1 MTGKID
7 LIVKGSKAQLFINGV
22 DVSDHCVGY
31 SIAHTDGCP
40 RITVKLLC
48 SEINA
53 DIEGEVTI
61 RRCLAN
67 QTQE

>member
-7 LIVKGSKAQLFINGV
+7 LIVKDSKAQLLIDGV
-22 DVSDHCVGY
+22 DVSDHCIGY
-31 SIAHTDGCP
+31 SITHTDGHP
-40 RITVKLLC
+40 HVTVKLLC

-67 QTQE
+67 

>member
-7 LIVKGSKAQLFINGV
+7 LIVKGSKTQLFINGM
-22 DVSDHCVGY
+22 DVSDHCTGY
-31 SIAHTDGCP
+31 SITHTNGRP
-40 RITVKLLC
+40 LVTVKLLC

-53 DIEGEVTI
+53 DIEGVTI